1 MQIYVSWSA
10 FIKINACDLILKS
23 YDSNKPDEKDKT
35 YYFDNQKVLSKE
47 VTWFEVM
54 FFVHTKKYP

>member
-1 MQIYVSWSA
+1 M
-10 FIKINACDLILKS
+10 ILKS
-23 YDSNKPDEKDKT
+23 YDSNKPDEKDKI
-35 YYFDNQKVLSKE
+35 YYFGNQKVLSKE